1 LLFYI
6 LAFLHNFL
14 APTDSTEEVEELVIT
29 QLYKAH
35 E

>member
-6 LAFLHNFL
+6 LAFLYNFL
-14 APTDSTEEVEELVIT
+14 APTDSTEDEELVIT